1 MVSPIDDSQSL
12 VEQYHCPLVSF
23 VIHSTQPTYLAII
36 FEEEVTEVL
45 NLGNL
50 KNFIRLFFAFDGNY
64 ILCHVRLSDENVTL
78 SMFSSI

>member
-1 MVSPIDDSQSL
+1 MMRDNHSPL
-12 VEQYHCPLVSF
+12 ASF
-23 VIHSTQPTYLAII
+23 VIHSTQPTYLPII
-36 FEEEVTEVL
+36 FEEGVTEVL

-50 KNFIRLFFAFDGNY
+50 KNFTRLFFAFDGIY